1 MRDSIRESNMGQSK
15 DGFYH
20 ELLNVLKQD
29 TRKRF
34 YADNGDLLRNK
45 VAECAMNLDNELIK
59 LLLSN
64 ERVKNRFFT
73 KVNDLLVFDKMAFV
87 WAINNKAFLKDSYTR
102 FKNNIG
108 LVDSNEQFISSKNDV
123 VLSFPYKDCIL
134 EGGQTKEDQKREEI
148 YYNELL
154 APDDIDRLLA
164 PKVFTNAKRY
174 TKNGEENIT
183 EFDDEDNLLIKG
195 NNLLALSS
203 ILKKYEGK
211 VKCIYIDPPYN
222 TGNDSFKYNDNFNHS
237 TWLTFMRNRLVLA
250 KRLLDDDGAIFV
262 SINNIELGY
271 LLVLM
276 DELFGQENKLP
287 IVTLRAGTTAS
298 YRSINE
304 CPVNVTEYVV
314 GYKKEK
320 YVPNKLYRQ
329 SEYSEDYSHYI
340 MNINDSPAN
349 WILKSIADI
358 VHEKNNCKNWQEF
371 KKKHGNTWKKIRHEQ
386 MAKFANDNK
395 DKVVSLNTLQKP
407 SKYVKEIIDKSKE
420 TRNTVFEIKREN
432 LSPIYC
438 YNGRTLAFYNSK
450 YREING
456 DFVPTEILTNLWSDI
471 SFLGIGP
478 EGGVTLENGK
488 KPEYLLKTI
497 LELSTQKGDLVLDYH
512 IGSGTTLAV
521 AHKLERKYIGIE
533 QLNYD
538 KNDSTIRLQNVIK
551 GDKSGISQYPEV
563 NWQGGGSFV
572 YCELKELNQ
581 KFVNEI
587 KVANDKKLNEL
598 YNTIISSEF
607 ISYKVD
613 IDKLKDGKQEF
624 ENLSIDDKKKFLIE
638 ILDKNMLYVN
648 YCDIDDNDFE
658 ITEQEKA
665 FTKSFY
671 GDK

>member
-1 MRDSIRESNMGQSK
+1 MGQSK

-29 TRKRF
+29 SGKRF

-123 VLSFPYKDCIL
+123 VLSFPYKDCVL

-195 NNLLALSS
+195 NNLLALSA
-203 ILKKYEGK
+203 ILKRYEGK

-237 TWLTFMRNRLVLA
+237 TWLTFMKNRLQIA
-250 KRLLDDDGAIFV
+250 KKLLRADGVIFV
-262 SINNIELGY
+262 QCDDNEQAY
-271 LLVLM
+271 LKVLM
-276 DELFGQENKLP
+276 DEIYKPENFISNIVWKGRGGRQDSKFIAQVHETIIVFAKSKNDLTLNRNKVLDKSHYPFSDENGIYKLQLIRKWGSNSRREDRPNLYYGINFENETIYPVLPNGEDGRWRWSEHRLQEAIKNKLVVKQVKDGKIELYEKIYQQGKHKEVVYNSWFDESFSGEGAKHLMQLFNDKVFDYP
-287 IVTLRAGTTAS
+287 KPENLIKKLIEMGSDENDIVVDFHIGTGTTA
-298 YRSINE
+298 
-304 CPVNVTEYVV
+304 
-314 GYKKEK
+314 
-320 YVPNKLYRQ
+320 
-329 SEYSEDYSHYI
+329 
-340 MNINDSPAN
+340 
-349 WILKSIADI
+349 
-358 VHEKNNCKNWQEF
+358 
-371 KKKHGNTWKKIRHEQ
+371 
-386 MAKFANDNK
+386 
-395 DKVVSLNTLQKP
+395 
-407 SKYVKEIIDKSKE
+407 
-420 TRNTVFEIKREN
+420 
-432 LSPIYC
+432 
-438 YNGRTLAFYNSK
+438 
-450 YREING
+450 
-456 DFVPTEILTNLWSDI
+456 
-471 SFLGIGP
+471 
-478 EGGVTLENGK
+478 
-488 KPEYLLKTI
+488 
-497 LELSTQKGDLVLDYH
+497 
-512 IGSGTTLAV
+512 TT
-521 AHKLERKYIGIE
+521 AHKLNRQWIAIE
-533 QLNYD
+533 QMEYIN
-538 KNDSTIRLQNVIK
+538 SITVERIK
-551 GDKSGISQYPEV
+551 KVLSGEQGGISQDSNV

-581 KFVNEI
+581 KFVDEI
-587 KVANDKKLNEL
+587 KVANDKRLNEL
-598 YNTIISSEF
+598 YKTIINSEF
-607 ISYKVD
+607 ISYKAE
-613 IDKLKDGKQEF
+613 INKLKDSEQEF
-624 ENLSIDDKKKFLIE
+624 EQLSIDDKKKFLIE

>member
-1 MRDSIRESNMGQSK
+1 MGQSK

-29 TRKRF
+29 SGKRF

-73 KVNDLLVFDKMAFV
+73 NVNDLLVFDKMAFV

-123 VLSFPYKDCIL
+123 VLSFPYKDCVL

-195 NNLLALSS
+195 NNLLALSA
-203 ILKKYEGK
+203 ILKRYEGK

-237 TWLTFMRNRLVLA
+237 TWLTFMKNRLQIA
-250 KRLLDDDGAIFV
+250 KKLLRADGVIFV
-262 SINNIELGY
+262 QCDDNEQAY
-271 LLVLM
+271 LKVLM
-276 DELFGQENKLP
+276 DEIYKPENFISNIVWKGRGGRQDSKFIAQVHETIIVFAKSKNDLTLNRNKVLDKSHYPFSDENGIYKLQLIRKWGSNSRREDRPNLYYGINFENETIYPVLPNGEDGCWRWSEHRLQEAIKNKLVVKQVKDGKIELYEKIYQQGKHKEVVYNSWFDESFSGEGAKHLMQLFNDKVFDYP
-287 IVTLRAGTTAS
+287 KPENLLKKLIEMGSDENDIVVDFHIGTGTTA
-298 YRSINE
+298 
-304 CPVNVTEYVV
+304 
-314 GYKKEK
+314 
-320 YVPNKLYRQ
+320 
-329 SEYSEDYSHYI
+329 
-340 MNINDSPAN
+340 
-349 WILKSIADI
+349 
-358 VHEKNNCKNWQEF
+358 
-371 KKKHGNTWKKIRHEQ
+371 
-386 MAKFANDNK
+386 
-395 DKVVSLNTLQKP
+395 
-407 SKYVKEIIDKSKE
+407 
-420 TRNTVFEIKREN
+420 
-432 LSPIYC
+432 
-438 YNGRTLAFYNSK
+438 
-450 YREING
+450 
-456 DFVPTEILTNLWSDI
+456 
-471 SFLGIGP
+471 
-478 EGGVTLENGK
+478 
-488 KPEYLLKTI
+488 
-497 LELSTQKGDLVLDYH
+497 
-512 IGSGTTLAV
+512 TT
-521 AHKLERKYIGIE
+521 AHKLNRQWIAIE
-533 QLNYD
+533 QMEYIN
-538 KNDSTIRLQNVIK
+538 SITVERIK
-551 GDKSGISQYPEV
+551 KVLSGEQGGISQDSNV

-581 KFVNEI
+581 KFVDKI
-587 KVANDKKLNEL
+587 KVADDKRLNEL
-598 YNTIISSEF
+598 YKTIINSEF
-607 ISYKVD
+607 ISYKAE
-613 IDKLKDGKQEF
+613 INKLKDSEQEF
-624 ENLSIDDKKKFLIE
+624 EQLSIDDKKKFLIE
-638 ILDKNMLYVN
+638 VLDKNMLYVN

-671 GDK
+671 GDT

>member
-1 MRDSIRESNMGQSK
+1 MRDSIRERNMGQSK

-29 TRKRF
+29 SEKRF

-64 ERVKNRFFT
+64 EKIKNRFFT
-73 KVNDLLVFDKMAFV
+73 KVDDLLVFDKMAFV

-123 VLSFPYKDCIL
+123 VLSFPYKDCVL

-195 NNLLALSS
+195 NNLLALSA
-203 ILKKYEGK
+203 ILKRYEGK

-237 TWLTFMRNRLVLA
+237 TWLTFMKNRLQIA
-250 KRLLDDDGAIFV
+250 KKLLRADGVIFV
-262 SINNIELGY
+262 QCDDNEQAY
-271 LLVLM
+271 LKVLM
-276 DELFGQENKLP
+276 DEIYKPENFISNIVWKGRGGRQDSKFIAQVHETIIVFAKSKNDLTLNRNKVLDKSHYPFSDENGIYKLQLIRKWGSNSRREDRPNLYYGINFENETIYPVLPNGEDGCWRWSEHRLQEAIKNKLVVKQVKDGKIELYEKIYQQGKHKEVVYNSWFDESFSGEGAKHLMQLFNDKVFDYP
-287 IVTLRAGTTAS
+287 KPENLLKKLIEMGSDENDIVVDFHIGTGTTA
-298 YRSINE
+298 
-304 CPVNVTEYVV
+304 
-314 GYKKEK
+314 
-320 YVPNKLYRQ
+320 
-329 SEYSEDYSHYI
+329 
-340 MNINDSPAN
+340 
-349 WILKSIADI
+349 
-358 VHEKNNCKNWQEF
+358 
-371 KKKHGNTWKKIRHEQ
+371 
-386 MAKFANDNK
+386 
-395 DKVVSLNTLQKP
+395 
-407 SKYVKEIIDKSKE
+407 
-420 TRNTVFEIKREN
+420 
-432 LSPIYC
+432 
-438 YNGRTLAFYNSK
+438 
-450 YREING
+450 
-456 DFVPTEILTNLWSDI
+456 
-471 SFLGIGP
+471 
-478 EGGVTLENGK
+478 
-488 KPEYLLKTI
+488 
-497 LELSTQKGDLVLDYH
+497 
-512 IGSGTTLAV
+512 TT
-521 AHKLERKYIGIE
+521 AHKLNRQWIAIE
-533 QLNYD
+533 QMEYIN
-538 KNDSTIRLQNVIK
+538 SITVERIK
-551 GDKSGISQYPEV
+551 KVLSGEQGGISQDSNV

-581 KFVNEI
+581 KFVDKI
-587 KVANDKKLNEL
+587 KVADDKRLNEL
-598 YNTIISSEF
+598 YKTIINSEF
-607 ISYKVD
+607 ISYKAE
-613 IDKLKDGKQEF
+613 INKLKDSEQEF
-624 ENLSIDDKKKFLIE
+624 EQLSIDDKKKFLIE
-638 ILDKNMLYVN
+638 VLDKNMLYVN

-671 GDK
+671 GDT

>member
-1 MRDSIRESNMGQSK
+1 
-15 DGFYH
+15 
-20 ELLNVLKQD
+20 
-29 TRKRF
+29 
-34 YADNGDLLRNK
+34 
-45 VAECAMNLDNELIK
+45 
-59 LLLSN
+59 
-64 ERVKNRFFT
+64 
-73 KVNDLLVFDKMAFV
+73 
-87 WAINNKAFLKDSYTR
+87 
-102 FKNNIG
+102 
-108 LVDSNEQFISSKNDV
+108 
-123 VLSFPYKDCIL
+123 
-134 EGGQTKEDQKREEI
+134 
-148 YYNELL
+148 
-154 APDDIDRLLA
+154 
-164 PKVFTNAKRY
+164 
-174 TKNGEENIT
+174 
-183 EFDDEDNLLIKG
+183 
-195 NNLLALSS
+195 
-203 ILKKYEGK
+203 
-211 VKCIYIDPPYN
+211 
-222 TGNDSFKYNDNFNHS
+222 
-237 TWLTFMRNRLVLA
+237 
-250 KRLLDDDGAIFV
+250 
-262 SINNIELGY
+262 
-271 LLVLM
+271 
-276 DELFGQENKLP
+276 
-287 IVTLRAGTTAS
+287 
-298 YRSINE
+298 
-304 CPVNVTEYVV
+304 
-314 GYKKEK
+314 
-320 YVPNKLYRQ
+320 
-329 SEYSEDYSHYI
+329 
-340 MNINDSPAN
+340 
-349 WILKSIADI
+349 
-358 VHEKNNCKNWQEF
+358 
-371 KKKHGNTWKKIRHEQ
+371 

>member
-29 TRKRF
+29 SEKRF

-64 ERVKNRFFT
+64 EKIKNRFFT
-73 KVNDLLVFDKMAFV
+73 KIDDLLVFDKMAFV

-123 VLSFPYKDCIL
+123 VLSFPYKDCVL

-195 NNLLALSS
+195 NNLLALSA
-203 ILKKYEGK
+203 ILKRYEGK

-237 TWLTFMRNRLVLA
+237 TWLTFMKNRLQIA
-250 KRLLDDDGAIFV
+250 KKLLRADGVIFV
-262 SINNIELGY
+262 QCDDNEQAY
-271 LLVLM
+271 LKVLM
-276 DELFGQENKLP
+276 DEIYKPENFISNIVWKGRGGRQDSKFIAQVHETIIVFAKSKNDLTLNRNKVLDKSHYPFSDENGIYKLQLIRKWGSNSRREDRPNLYYGINFENETIYPVLPNGEDGCWRWSEHRLQEAIKNKLVVKQVKDGKIELYEKIYQQGKHKEVVYNSWFDESFSGEGAKHLMQLFNDKVFDYP
-287 IVTLRAGTTAS
+287 KPENLLKKLIEMGSDENDIVVDFHIGTGTTA
-298 YRSINE
+298 
-304 CPVNVTEYVV
+304 
-314 GYKKEK
+314 
-320 YVPNKLYRQ
+320 
-329 SEYSEDYSHYI
+329 
-340 MNINDSPAN
+340 
-349 WILKSIADI
+349 
-358 VHEKNNCKNWQEF
+358 
-371 KKKHGNTWKKIRHEQ
+371 
-386 MAKFANDNK
+386 
-395 DKVVSLNTLQKP
+395 
-407 SKYVKEIIDKSKE
+407 
-420 TRNTVFEIKREN
+420 
-432 LSPIYC
+432 
-438 YNGRTLAFYNSK
+438 
-450 YREING
+450 
-456 DFVPTEILTNLWSDI
+456 
-471 SFLGIGP
+471 
-478 EGGVTLENGK
+478 
-488 KPEYLLKTI
+488 
-497 LELSTQKGDLVLDYH
+497 
-512 IGSGTTLAV
+512 TT
-521 AHKLERKYIGIE
+521 AHKLNRQWIAIE
-533 QLNYD
+533 QMEYIN
-538 KNDSTIRLQNVIK
+538 SITVERIK
-551 GDKSGISQYPEV
+551 KVLSGEQGGISQDSNV

-581 KFVNEI
+581 KFVDKI
-587 KVANDKKLNEL
+587 KVADDKRLNEL
-598 YNTIISSEF
+598 YKTIINSEF
-607 ISYKVD
+607 ISYKAE
-613 IDKLKDGKQEF
+613 INKLKDSEQEF
-624 ENLSIDDKKKFLIE
+624 EQLSIDDKKKFLIE
-638 ILDKNMLYVN
+638 VLDKNMLYVN

-671 GDK
+671 GDT

>member
-29 TRKRF
+29 SGKRF

-123 VLSFPYKDCIL
+123 VLSFPYKDCVL

-195 NNLLALSS
+195 NNLLALSA
-203 ILKKYEGK
+203 ILKRYEGK

-237 TWLTFMRNRLVLA
+237 TWLTFMKNRLQIA
-250 KRLLDDDGAIFV
+250 KKLLRADGVIFV
-262 SINNIELGY
+262 QCDDNEQAY
-271 LLVLM
+271 LKVLM
-276 DELFGQENKLP
+276 DEIYKPENFISNIVWKGRGGRQDSKFIAQVHETIIVFAKSKNDLTLNRNKVLDKSHYPFSDENGIYKLQLIRKWGSNSRREDRPNLYYGINFENETIYPVLPNGEDGRWRWSEHRLQEAIKNKLVVKQVKDGKIELYEKIYQQGKHKEVVYNSWFDESFSGEGAKHLMQLFNDKVFDYP
-287 IVTLRAGTTAS
+287 KPENLIKKLIEMGSDENDIVVDFHIGTGTTA
-298 YRSINE
+298 
-304 CPVNVTEYVV
+304 
-314 GYKKEK
+314 
-320 YVPNKLYRQ
+320 
-329 SEYSEDYSHYI
+329 
-340 MNINDSPAN
+340 
-349 WILKSIADI
+349 
-358 VHEKNNCKNWQEF
+358 
-371 KKKHGNTWKKIRHEQ
+371 
-386 MAKFANDNK
+386 
-395 DKVVSLNTLQKP
+395 
-407 SKYVKEIIDKSKE
+407 
-420 TRNTVFEIKREN
+420 
-432 LSPIYC
+432 
-438 YNGRTLAFYNSK
+438 
-450 YREING
+450 
-456 DFVPTEILTNLWSDI
+456 
-471 SFLGIGP
+471 
-478 EGGVTLENGK
+478 
-488 KPEYLLKTI
+488 
-497 LELSTQKGDLVLDYH
+497 
-512 IGSGTTLAV
+512 TT
-521 AHKLERKYIGIE
+521 AHKLNRQWIAIE
-533 QLNYD
+533 QMEYIN
-538 KNDSTIRLQNVIK
+538 SITVERIK
-551 GDKSGISQYPEV
+551 KVLSGEQGGISQDSNV

-581 KFVNEI
+581 KFVDEI
-587 KVANDKKLNEL
+587 KVANDKRLNEL
-598 YNTIISSEF
+598 YKTIINSEF
-607 ISYKVD
+607 ISYKAE
-613 IDKLKDGKQEF
+613 INKLKDSEQEF
-624 ENLSIDDKKKFLIE
+624 EQLSIDDKKKFLIE

>member
-1 MRDSIRESNMGQSK
+1 MGQSK

-29 TRKRF
+29 SEKRF

-64 ERVKNRFFT
+64 EKIKNRFFT
-73 KVNDLLVFDKMAFV
+73 KVDDLLVFDKMAFV

-123 VLSFPYKDCIL
+123 VLSFPYKDCVL

-195 NNLLALSS
+195 NNLLALSA
-203 ILKKYEGK
+203 ILKRYEGK

-237 TWLTFMRNRLVLA
+237 TWLTFMKNRLQIA
-250 KRLLDDDGAIFV
+250 KKLLRADGVIFV
-262 SINNIELGY
+262 QCDDNEQAY
-271 LLVLM
+271 LKVLM
-276 DELFGQENKLP
+276 DEIYKPENFISNIVWKGRGGRQDSKFIAQVHETIIVFAKSKNDLTLNRNKVLDKSHYPFSDENGIYKLQLIRKWGSNSRREDRPNLYYGINFENETIYPVLPNGEDGCWRWSEHRLQEAIKNKLVVKQVKDGKIELYEKIYQQGKHKEVVYNSWFDESFSGEGAKHLMQLFNDKVFDYP
-287 IVTLRAGTTAS
+287 KPENLLKKLIEMGSDENDIVVDFHIGTGTTA
-298 YRSINE
+298 
-304 CPVNVTEYVV
+304 
-314 GYKKEK
+314 
-320 YVPNKLYRQ
+320 
-329 SEYSEDYSHYI
+329 
-340 MNINDSPAN
+340 
-349 WILKSIADI
+349 
-358 VHEKNNCKNWQEF
+358 
-371 KKKHGNTWKKIRHEQ
+371 
-386 MAKFANDNK
+386 
-395 DKVVSLNTLQKP
+395 
-407 SKYVKEIIDKSKE
+407 
-420 TRNTVFEIKREN
+420 
-432 LSPIYC
+432 
-438 YNGRTLAFYNSK
+438 
-450 YREING
+450 
-456 DFVPTEILTNLWSDI
+456 
-471 SFLGIGP
+471 
-478 EGGVTLENGK
+478 
-488 KPEYLLKTI
+488 
-497 LELSTQKGDLVLDYH
+497 
-512 IGSGTTLAV
+512 TT
-521 AHKLERKYIGIE
+521 AHKLNRQWIAIE
-533 QLNYD
+533 QMEYIN
-538 KNDSTIRLQNVIK
+538 SITVERIK
-551 GDKSGISQYPEV
+551 KVLSGEQGGISQDSNV

-581 KFVNEI
+581 KFVDKI
-587 KVANDKKLNEL
+587 KVADDKRLNEL
-598 YNTIISSEF
+598 YKTIINSEF
-607 ISYKVD
+607 ISYKAE
-613 IDKLKDGKQEF
+613 INKLKDSEQEF
-624 ENLSIDDKKKFLIE
+624 EQLSIDDKKKFLIE
-638 ILDKNMLYVN
+638 VLDKNMLYVN

-671 GDK
+671 GDT

>member
-29 TRKRF
+29 SGKRF

-73 KVNDLLVFDKMAFV
+73 NVNDLLVFDKMAFV

-123 VLSFPYKDCIL
+123 VLSFPYKDCVL
-134 EGGQTKEDQKREEI
+134 EGGQIKEDQKREEI

-195 NNLLALSS
+195 NNLLALSA
-203 ILKKYEGK
+203 ILKRYEGK

-237 TWLTFMRNRLVLA
+237 TWLTFMKNRLQIA
-250 KRLLDDDGAIFV
+250 KKLLRADGVIFV
-262 SINNIELGY
+262 QCDDNEQAY
-271 LLVLM
+271 LKVLM
-276 DELFGQENKLP
+276 DEIYKPENFISNIVWKGRGGRQDSKFIAQVHETIIVFAKSKNDLTLNRNKVLDKSHYPFSDENGIYKLQLIRKWGSNSRREDRPNLYYGINFENETIYPVLPNGEDGCWRWSEHRLQEAIKNKLVVKQVKDGKIELYEKIYQQGKHKEVVYNSWFDESFSGEGAKHLMQLFNDKVFDYP
-287 IVTLRAGTTAS
+287 KPENLLKKLIEMGSDENDIVVDFHIGTGTTA
-298 YRSINE
+298 
-304 CPVNVTEYVV
+304 
-314 GYKKEK
+314 
-320 YVPNKLYRQ
+320 
-329 SEYSEDYSHYI
+329 
-340 MNINDSPAN
+340 
-349 WILKSIADI
+349 
-358 VHEKNNCKNWQEF
+358 
-371 KKKHGNTWKKIRHEQ
+371 
-386 MAKFANDNK
+386 
-395 DKVVSLNTLQKP
+395 
-407 SKYVKEIIDKSKE
+407 
-420 TRNTVFEIKREN
+420 
-432 LSPIYC
+432 
-438 YNGRTLAFYNSK
+438 
-450 YREING
+450 
-456 DFVPTEILTNLWSDI
+456 
-471 SFLGIGP
+471 
-478 EGGVTLENGK
+478 
-488 KPEYLLKTI
+488 
-497 LELSTQKGDLVLDYH
+497 
-512 IGSGTTLAV
+512 TT
-521 AHKLERKYIGIE
+521 AHKLNRQWIAIE
-533 QLNYD
+533 QMEYIN
-538 KNDSTIRLQNVIK
+538 SITVERIK
-551 GDKSGISQYPEV
+551 KVLSGEQGGISQDSNV

-581 KFVNEI
+581 KFVDKI
-587 KVANDKKLNEL
+587 KVADDKRLNEL
-598 YNTIISSEF
+598 YKTIINSEF
-607 ISYKVD
+607 ISYKAE
-613 IDKLKDGKQEF
+613 INKLKDSEQEF
-624 ENLSIDDKKKFLIE
+624 EQLSIDDKKKFLIE
-638 ILDKNMLYVN
+638 VLDKNMLYVN

-671 GDK
+671 GDT

>member
-29 TRKRF
+29 SEKRF

-64 ERVKNRFFT
+64 EKIKNRFFT
-73 KVNDLLVFDKMAFV
+73 KVDDLLVFDKMAFV

-123 VLSFPYKDCIL
+123 VLSFPYKDCVL

-195 NNLLALSS
+195 NNLLALSA

-237 TWLTFMRNRLVLA
+237 TWLTFMKNRLQIA
-250 KRLLDDDGAIFV
+250 KKLLRADGVIFV
-262 SINNIELGY
+262 QCDDNEQAY
-271 LLVLM
+271 LKVLM
-276 DELFGQENKLP
+276 DEIYKPENFISNIVWKGRGGRQDSKFIAQVHETIIVFAKSKNDLTLNRNKVLDKSHYPFSDENGIYKLQLIRKWGSNSRREDRPNLYYGINFENETIYPVLPNGEDGCWRWSEHRLQEAIKNKLVVKQVKDGKIELYEKIYQQGKHKEVVYNSWFDESFSGEGAKHLMQLFNDKVFDYP
-287 IVTLRAGTTAS
+287 KPENLLKKLIEMGSDENDIVVDFHIGTGTTA
-298 YRSINE
+298 
-304 CPVNVTEYVV
+304 
-314 GYKKEK
+314 
-320 YVPNKLYRQ
+320 
-329 SEYSEDYSHYI
+329 
-340 MNINDSPAN
+340 
-349 WILKSIADI
+349 
-358 VHEKNNCKNWQEF
+358 
-371 KKKHGNTWKKIRHEQ
+371 
-386 MAKFANDNK
+386 
-395 DKVVSLNTLQKP
+395 
-407 SKYVKEIIDKSKE
+407 
-420 TRNTVFEIKREN
+420 
-432 LSPIYC
+432 
-438 YNGRTLAFYNSK
+438 
-450 YREING
+450 
-456 DFVPTEILTNLWSDI
+456 
-471 SFLGIGP
+471 
-478 EGGVTLENGK
+478 
-488 KPEYLLKTI
+488 
-497 LELSTQKGDLVLDYH
+497 
-512 IGSGTTLAV
+512 TT
-521 AHKLERKYIGIE
+521 AHKLNRQWIAIE
-533 QLNYD
+533 QMEYIN
-538 KNDSTIRLQNVIK
+538 SITVERIK
-551 GDKSGISQYPEV
+551 KVLSGEQGGISQDSNV

-581 KFVNEI
+581 KFVDKI
-587 KVANDKKLNEL
+587 KVADDKRLNEL
-598 YNTIISSEF
+598 YKTIINSEF
-607 ISYKVD
+607 ISYKAE
-613 IDKLKDGKQEF
+613 INKLKDSEQEF
-624 ENLSIDDKKKFLIE
+624 EQLSIDDKKKFLIE
-638 ILDKNMLYVN
+638 VLDKNMLYVN

-671 GDK
+671 GDT